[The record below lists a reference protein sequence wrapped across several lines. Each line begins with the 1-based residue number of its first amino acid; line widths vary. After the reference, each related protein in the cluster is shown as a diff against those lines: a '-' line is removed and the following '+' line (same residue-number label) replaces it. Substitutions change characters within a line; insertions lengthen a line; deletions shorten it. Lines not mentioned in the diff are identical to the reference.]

1 MMKRILALIIHYWSA
16 LPILPANGDGIRTF
30 RCELIDPAS
39 GAHGVIAPP
48 RDAGNG
54 NIQVSIRNVITFP
67 GY

>member
-1 MMKRILALIIHYWSA
+1 MFTSYLLAHLLLGPRARADTRNGRAAS
-16 LPILPANGDGIRTF
+16 PGPPAV
-30 RCELIDPAS
+30 
-39 GAHGVIAPP
+39 GVVESVAPP